1 MRKAAATVCALL
13 ALSLMAVSFNACNFS
28 FSTAKIKSAT
38 LARVIDE
45 ETAKPVKA
53 TESFYT
59 WENTFY
65 VSVELDNA
73 PSGTELTGKWYQV
86 SETGEELFI
95 DSTDISITNAPYVYF
110 SLSRKAEKLWPYGD
124 YKLELILNGK
134 HDRDVTFKVV
144 PQYANG
150 PITEICMTTAA
161 DQANR
166 PLNPTDVFP
175 ANMDPIY
182 ACVYAAQPAQP
193 TLFSIAWYQET
204 PEGPGLITSA
214 EITIEA
220 EQWLL
225 FSFTPTAPLPKGK
238 YFTDIMVN
246 QVSFQ
251 KVPFTVE

>member
-28 FSTAKIKSAT
+28 FSTAKITGVTMLKSYDKTAMKAGEAT
-38 LARVIDE
+38 STYFRWSPGFYAMVKLANVPSDTKVTGKWFVIDE
-45 ETAKPVKA
+45 NGTPV
-53 TESFYT
+53 F
-59 WENTFY
+59 
-65 VSVELDNA
+65 LD
-73 PSGTELTGKWYQV
+73 SSDITIQ
-86 SETGEELFI
+86 SGEE
-95 DSTDISITNAPYVYF
+95 VYF
-110 SLSRKAEKLWPYGD
+110 SLPRQADKLWPYAD

-193 TLFSIAWYQET
+193 TLFSIGWYQET